1 MVLGSR
7 KQERS
12 SRNLV
17 VIMKIK
23 NNPISGF
30 SSSREI
36 NFWAF
41 KTNLMLVKK
50 QKFHLEST
58 KTQVDTVE
66 IHTYFLIIYFYSIK
80 PIEVKL
86 TFLVYFWVHSCQVH
100 FCGGLIRRS
109 KIIVTFNLEPFKPQ
123 VSYMKTLKII
133 FILRKVQDL
142 KLQSVILQNPS
153 PLSRF

>member
-86 TFLVYFWVHSCQVH
+86 TFLVYF
-100 FCGGLIRRS
+100 
-109 KIIVTFNLEPFKPQ
+109 
-123 VSYMKTLKII
+123 
-133 FILRKVQDL
+133 
-142 KLQSVILQNPS
+142 
-153 PLSRF
+153 